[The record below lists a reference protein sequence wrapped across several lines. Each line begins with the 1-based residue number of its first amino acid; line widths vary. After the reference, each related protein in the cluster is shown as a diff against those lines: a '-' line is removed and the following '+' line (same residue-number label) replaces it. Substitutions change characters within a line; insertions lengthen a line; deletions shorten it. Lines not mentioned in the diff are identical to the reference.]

1 MALKIRPINFGNMSG
16 GVSFR
21 DSGSPATRRVP
32 VLLTHGRTHR

>member
-21 DSGSPATRRVP
+21 TP
-32 VLLTHGRTHR
+32 VHRPRAVCPCF